1 MFLSLDTISVDRNSL
16 EASIAFKNQM
26 NTLCEPG
33 ALLPI
38 LRDLNSIIGSSDYG
52 SSQPVDKILLLEK
65 FVLLRIQNDQPIS
78 RLNIE
83 DTLPF
88 NSQCNLDLTTQIENI
103 EVLYTCSPAGN
114 N

>member
-1 MFLSLDTISVDRNSL
+1 
-16 EASIAFKNQM
+16 M

-33 ALLPI
+33 ALFPI
-38 LRDLNSIIGSSDYG
+38 LRALNSIIGSSDDG
-52 SSQPVDKILLLEK
+52 SSQPVDQIFLLEI
-65 FVLLRIQNDQPIS
+65 FVLLRIKNDQPIS

-88 NSQCNLDLTTQIENI
+88 DSQCNLDLISQIKDL

-114 N
+114 NW